1 MNEMT
6 WCHHFYHLSFTK
18 PCLSFCHVFPPGG
31 SCRLQIPRV
40 GYLSLLGTMAASREF
55 YRFLR
60 LLSLKAANLTVPS
73 VTAESQHMETGS
85 SCPAL
90 VLPAG

>member
-6 WCHHFYHLSFTK
+6 WCHHFQSFTK
-18 PCLSFCHVFPPGG
+18 PYLSFCHVFPPGG
-31 SCRLQIPRV
+31 FCRLQIPKV

-73 VTAESQHMETGS
+73 VTAES
-85 SCPAL
+85 
-90 VLPAG
+90 